1 MEKPAKEITHSLGPN
16 FPEKTVT
23 KLHFDNI
30 PESLKALDQWVCWGK
45 PGKPPKIP
53 YNPVTG
59 YPAKAG
65 QPETWTSFSK
75 AAEAVKAGKY
85 KGVGFEL
92 NNNGIVGI
100 DLDNVVDPKTGY
112 IVPEAKNIVT
122 DLDSY
127 TEISQSGK
135 GLHVLVKA
143 DLELTENRSKL
154 QDCNILG
161 EKWPGIE
168 IYNKKQYL
176 IITGDRYGE
185 NKDIEE
191 RNAITKATVDYYF
204 KPQDT
209 TEYTDIQRNTTVGAM
224 DTAGIPMV
232 STTGPADQLKIG
244 LEKDSKLK
252 ALWNGDRPNGNE
264 SADDQGL
271 MNKLAYW
278 CSCNPA
284 AMREAFLNSPHTS
297 SKDPEH
303 QKKLNR
309 KDYLKRTI
317 ETAIKSC
324 KSTAAEDHNNY
335 QMDQVRK
342 DFSDIGL
349 EHIPEFFE
357 GRKFLHN
364 IMGDYLIK
372 KHGVC
377 KINGSI
383 HIYDNG
389 VYKQGEEALHG
400 HMLKL
405 IPTLTDARR
414 KEVYKYIKVNLNT
427 PVKELSPP
435 HFIPFKTKIYDLKN
449 NQFFNYGPDYVF
461 LNRFPYDYK
470 PNAPICESIT
480 GTISRIAGG
489 DQEVIDLLYEAIGN
503 CFYMLNS
510 FRGAVMLYGPNGSN
524 GKSTLLNMITRLLGR
539 ENASFLSL
547 QDTAERF
554 RLIEVY
560 GKAANIGDDIP
571 NSYLPDSS
579 VFKKLVT
586 GEHVTAEKKGQ
597 DAFSFKPYAKM
608 FFAMNGL
615 PPVSDKSKAF
625 FSRILLIPLTQD
637 FSKNKDTS
645 LKDKEWTQDEMECL
659 TSLAVDGLRR
669 LIKQG
674 DFTRPG
680 SVAEAI
686 ADYESENNPIGE
698 FLEEYGNIDGKPT
711 QRVYDDFCYWCDKNG
726 HKNRLTRKRFTKAV
740 NDQTG
745 TISIVT
751 RHEYFGGNTG
761 RCFVKP

>member
-1 MEKPAKEITHSLGPN
+1 MN
-16 FPEKTVT
+16 FE
-23 KLHFDNI
+23 NI
-30 PESLKALDQWVCWGK
+30 PERLKAIDQWVCWGK
-45 PGKPPKIP
+45 PGKPPKVP

-65 QPETWTSFSK
+65 QPETWTSFNK
-75 AAEAVKAGKY
+75 AVEAVKAGEY
-85 KGVGFEL
+85 KGVGFEF

-100 DLDNVVDPKTGY
+100 DLDTVRDPQTGY
-112 IVPEAKNIVT
+112 IDPTAVEIIT

-127 TEISQSGK
+127 TEISASGY
-135 GLHVLVKA
+135 GFHILVQA
-143 DLELTENRSKL
+143 DLKLDKHKTRLPDNKIKRYEVDPKIGENRRKRP
-154 QDCNILG
+154 
-161 EKWPGIE
+161 EIE
-168 IYNKKQYL
+168 VYNEYRYFAF
-176 IITGDRYGE
+176 TGDRYGE
-185 NKDIEE
+185 NKTVEE

-204 KPQDT
+204 RPQDT

-232 STTGPADQLKIG
+232 STTAPADQLKIG

-342 DFSDIGL
+342 DFSNIGL

-364 IMGDYLIK
+364 VMGDYLMEK
-372 KHGVC
+372 YGVC

-389 VYKQGEEALHG
+389 IYRQGEEALHG
-400 HMLKL
+400 YMLQL

-414 KEVYKYIKVNLNT
+414 KEVYKYIKVNLKT
-427 PVKELSPP
+427 PVKQVSPP
-435 HFIPFKTKIYDLKN
+435 HLIPFATKIYDLQN
-449 NQFFNYGPDYVF
+449 DRFLDYGPEYVF

-470 PNAPICESIT
+470 PEAPVCETVT
-480 GTISRIAGG
+480 GVISRIAGG
-489 DQEVIDLLYEAIGN
+489 DQEIIDLLYEAMGN
-503 CFYMLNS
+503 CFYLLNS
-510 FRGAVMLYGPNGSN
+510 YRGAIMLYGPNGNN
-524 GKSTLLNMITRLLGR
+524 GKSTLLNLISQLVGM

-554 RLIEVY
+554 KLIGLY
-560 GKAANIGDDIP
+560 GKAVNIGDDISS
-571 NSYLPDSS
+571 NYIPDTER
-579 VFKKLVT
+579 FKMLVT
-586 GEHVTAEKKGQ
+586 GGTVSAEHKGQ
-597 DAFSFKPYAKM
+597 DPVHFKPYAKL
-608 FFAMNGL
+608 FFALNGL
-615 PPVSDKSKAF
+615 PPVSDKSKAY
-625 FSRILLIPLTQD
+625 FSRVLLIPLTQD
-637 FSKNKDTS
+637 FSKNKDVT
-645 LKDKEWTQDEMECL
+645 LKDKQWSQEEMEYL
-659 TSLAVDGLRR
+659 TRLAIDGLKR
-669 LIKQG
+669 LINQG
-674 DFTRPG
+674 DFTRPEC
-680 SVAEAI
+680 VVEAL
-686 ADYESENNPIGE
+686 ADYEAENNPVNG
-698 FLEEYGNIDGKPT
+698 FLEEYGKIDGKPT
-711 QRVYDDFCYWCDKNG
+711 ELVYYDFCRWCERNG
-726 HKNRLTRKRFTKAV
+726 HRNVPTRTRFTREV
-740 NDQTG
+740 TQQTG
-745 TISIVT
+745 MISGVS
-751 RHEYFGGNTG
+751 RNEYFGGEPG
-761 RCFVKP
+761 RCFLNP

>member
-1 MEKPAKEITHSLGPN
+1 MN
-16 FPEKTVT
+16 FE
-23 KLHFDNI
+23 NI

-45 PGKPPKIP
+45 PGKPPKVP

-65 QPETWTSFSK
+65 QPETWTSFNK
-75 AAEAVKAGKY
+75 AVEAVKAGEY
-85 KGVGFEL
+85 KGVGFEF

-100 DLDNVVDPKTGY
+100 DLDTVRDPQTGY
-112 IVPEAKNIVT
+112 IDPTAVEIIT

-127 TEISQSGK
+127 TEISASGY
-135 GLHVLVKA
+135 GFHILVQA
-143 DLELTENRSKL
+143 DLKLDKHKTRLPDNKIKRYEVDPKIGENRRKRP
-154 QDCNILG
+154 
-161 EKWPGIE
+161 EIE
-168 IYNKKQYL
+168 VYNEYRYFAF
-176 IITGDRYGE
+176 TGDRYGE
-185 NKDIEE
+185 NKTVEE

-204 KPQDT
+204 RPQDT

-232 STTGPADQLKIG
+232 STTAPADQLKIG

-342 DFSDIGL
+342 DFSNIGL
-349 EHIPEFFE
+349 EQIPEFFE

-364 IMGDYLIK
+364 VMGDYLMEK
-372 KHGVC
+372 YGVC

-389 VYKQGEEALHG
+389 IYRQGEEALHG
-400 HMLKL
+400 YMLQL

-414 KEVYKYIKVNLNT
+414 KEVYKYIKVNLKT
-427 PVKELSPP
+427 PVKQVSPP
-435 HFIPFKTKIYDLKN
+435 HLIPFATKIYDLQN
-449 NQFFNYGPDYVF
+449 DRFLDYGPEYVF

-470 PNAPICESIT
+470 PEAPVCETVT
-480 GTISRIAGG
+480 GVISRIAGG
-489 DQEVIDLLYEAIGN
+489 DQEIIDLLYEAMGN
-503 CFYMLNS
+503 CFYLLNS
-510 FRGAVMLYGPNGSN
+510 YRGAIMLYGPNGNN
-524 GKSTLLNMITRLLGR
+524 GKSTLLNLISQLVGM

-554 RLIEVY
+554 KLIGLY
-560 GKAANIGDDIP
+560 GKAVNIGDDISS
-571 NSYLPDSS
+571 NYIPDTER
-579 VFKKLVT
+579 FKMLVT
-586 GEHVTAEKKGQ
+586 GGTVSAEHKGQ
-597 DAFSFKPYAKM
+597 DPVHFKPYAKL
-608 FFAMNGL
+608 FFALNGL
-615 PPVSDKSKAF
+615 PPVSDKSKAY
-625 FSRILLIPLTQD
+625 FSRVLLIPLTQD
-637 FSKNKDTS
+637 FSKNKDVT
-645 LKDKEWTQDEMECL
+645 LKDKQWSQEEMEYL
-659 TSLAVDGLRR
+659 TRLAIDGLKR
-669 LIKQG
+669 LINQG
-674 DFTRPG
+674 DFTRPEC
-680 SVAEAI
+680 VVEAL
-686 ADYESENNPIGE
+686 ADYEAENNPVNG
-698 FLEEYGNIDGKPT
+698 FLEEYGKIDGKPT
-711 QRVYDDFCYWCDKNG
+711 ELVYYDFCRWCERNG
-726 HKNRLTRKRFTKAV
+726 HRNVPTRTRFTREV
-740 NDQTG
+740 TQQTG
-745 TISIVT
+745 MISGVS
-751 RHEYFGGNTG
+751 RNEYFGGEPG
-761 RCFVKP
+761 RCFLNP